1 MLDPWASRSKGRG
14 MTTEQAFVNDAYL
27 SLGSNIEPEFHLPQA
42 VAELKQFGQIKA
54 VSSVW
59 QSSAIG
65 TSGQPDFLNAALLL
79 ETSLS
84 AGDLRQKA
92 IAQIENSLGRVR
104 TEDKNAPRTIDI
116 DIILFNHE
124 IFILGHR
131 QIPDPELLQR
141 SFVAIPMAEVAPDY
155 VHPQVNVTLK
165 EIASR
170 FELHK
175 ETIFRRE
182 DVELVISNGD

>member
-1 MLDPWASRSKGRG
+1 MLDPWASRSTGRG
-14 MTTEQAFVNDAYL
+14 MTTEQAFVNDVYL

-84 AGDLRQKA
+84 AMELRQKA

-116 DIILFNHE
+116 DIVLFNHD
-124 IFILGHR
+124 ILDFGR
-131 QIPDPELLQR
+131 RRIPDSELLNHAY
-141 SFVAIPMAEVAPDY
+141 VAIPMAEVAPDY
-155 VHPQVNVTLK
+155 HHPEVNITLK

-170 FELHK
+170 FDLKK
-175 ETIFRRE
+175 ETFFRRD
-182 DVELVISNGD
+182 DVELLEMS